1 MIRAPIVGR
10 LAVGTARSAATDAR
24 DSPDDVLV
32 PTLDERANFYLRAIY
47 GDRDFTN
54 EEYLRTRNL
63 LLEAMAADIAE
74 RSTARLAEDAL
85 LPNPRPA
92 EMGPEHLRT
101 VADTSSAMA
110 ALELNFGADSVPV
123 RQSGLSPVKE
133 DTRAF
138 PIAVW
143 DICSR

>member
-10 LAVGTARSAATDAR
+10 LAVDTARSAATDAR

-54 EEYLRTRNL
+54 EEYFRTRNL

-74 RSTARLAEDAL
+74 RLTSRLAEDAL

-92 EMGPEHLRT
+92 EMGTEHLRT
-101 VADTSSAMA
+101 VADTPSAMA
-110 ALELNFGADSVPV
+110 ALELNF
-123 RQSGLSPVKE
+123 
-133 DTRAF
+133 
-138 PIAVW
+138 
-143 DICSR
+143 